1 MKNEYDFDKIMDEF
15 YKLSEDDKQELLKPS
30 NFDKY
35 KNYKFSNQYE
45 ENMKKIM
52 LQLQK

>member
-15 YKLSEDDKQELLKPS
+15 YKSSEEDKQELLKQS
-30 NFDKY
+30 NLDKY
-35 KNYKFSNQYE
+35 KDYEFSNQYE

-52 LQLQK
+52 LQLKK